1 MTRTTFVWLIIV
13 AVIALTLG
21 GASLI
26 VANNRGGSPAGAPA
40 GFVH

>member
-13 AVIALTLG
+13 ALVALALG

-26 VANNRGGSPAGAPA
+26 VSNNPGGSPTGAPA

>member
-1 MTRTTFVWLIIV
+1 MTRTTFVLLIIV
-13 AVIALTLG
+13 ALVALTLG

-26 VANNRGGSPAGAPA
+26 VANNPGSSPVGAPA

>member
-13 AVIALTLG
+13 ALVALTLG
-21 GASLI
+21 GAAVI
-26 VANNRGGSPAGAPA
+26 VANNPGGSPTGAAA